1 MLIAIITYGCGSLL
15 PRDEELPMKT
25 SFLTGAI
32 AGALIVT
39 AGSAIAGYHMYE
51 VAHSAKV
58 VSSKP
63 LTRAVKNPRQ
73 ECHDE
78 TVAHTRPVQD
88 QNRLVDT
95 GLGALVGGIL
105 GHQVGGGN
113 GRKLATVA
121 GAAAGGYAGN
131 KIQQKTQ
138 QGDTYTTTEQ
148 RCSTV
153 YDLKEEPAGFDVVYE
168 YKGHEHH
175 VHMDTDPG
183 GSLPVKDGKV
193 VVASLKNAPSA

>member
-1 MLIAIITYGCGSLL
+1 
-15 PRDEELPMKT
+15 MKI

-32 AGALIVT
+32 AGAVVVT
-39 AGSAIAGYHMYE
+39 AGSAVAGYHMYE
-51 VAHSAKV
+51 TAHSATV
-58 VSSKP
+58 VSAKP
-63 LTRAVKNPRQ
+63 LTRTVKIPRQ

-78 TVAHTRPVQD
+78 SVTRTKPVQD
-88 QNRLVDT
+88 QNRLVGT
-95 GLGALVGGIL
+95 GLGALVGGVL
-105 GHQVGGGN
+105 GHQVGGGS
-113 GRKLATVA
+113 GKTLATVA

-153 YDLKEEPAGFDVVYE
+153 YDLKEEPAGFAVVYE
-168 YKGHEHH
+168 YQGHEHH

-183 GSLPVKDGKV
+183 SSLPVKDGKV
-193 VVASLKNAPSA
+193 VVASLKNTPDSANNP

>member
-1 MLIAIITYGCGSLL
+1 MPSTDEKGDKEALMKISLI
-15 PRDEELPMKT
+15 
-25 SFLTGAI
+25 TGAL
-32 AGALIVT
+32 AGAIVVT
-39 AGSAIAGYHMYE
+39 AASAVAGYHMYE
-51 VAHSAKV
+51 TAHSAKV
-58 VSSKP
+58 LSAKP
-63 LTRAVKNPRQ
+63 LTRTVKIPRQ

-78 TVAHTRPVQD
+78 AVTHTKPVKDQD
-88 QNRLVDT
+88 RLVGT

-105 GHQVGGGN
+105 GHQVGGGS
-113 GRKLATVA
+113 GKTLATVA

-168 YKGHEHH
+168 YNGHEHH
-175 VHMDTDPG
+175 LHTDKDPG

-193 VVASLKNAPSA
+193 VVASLKNAPKSTDDR